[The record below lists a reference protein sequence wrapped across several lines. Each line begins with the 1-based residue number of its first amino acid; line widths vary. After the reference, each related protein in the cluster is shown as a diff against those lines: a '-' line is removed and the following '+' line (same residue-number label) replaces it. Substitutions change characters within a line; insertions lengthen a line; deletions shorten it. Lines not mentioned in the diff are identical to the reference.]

1 MDREKIEEKVE
12 DAIIKVLNKL
22 KEKEDLYIYNENL
35 KI

>member
-1 MDREKIEEKVE
+1 MDREKKEKKIE

-35 KI
+35 KM